1 MWVFTKSG
9 FLSIVKHR
17 YMPGRLMI
25 RARVREDIEQCVGLL
40 DEIAGSRHQVKE
52 TPDGDYRFRVT
63 ARKETVAEAIARLTT
78 EIGYDNF
85 KNAVHGD
92 PARDR
97 AYMGVWS
104 AMHGLQ
110 TTKLRGDNPS
120 PGFHSFFPELDDTE

>member
-1 MWVFTKSG
+1 MWLFTTSG
-9 FLSIVKHR
+9 FVSIVKHR

-25 RARVREDIEQCVGLL
+25 RARVREDLEQFVSVL
-40 DEIAGSRHQVKE
+40 DEIGGGQHKIKE

-63 ARKETVAEAIARLTT
+63 AKKETAAQAIARITT
-78 EIGYDNF
+78 DIDYDNF
-85 KNAVHGD
+85 KNAIHGD

-110 TTKLRGDNPS
+110 QDKLRGDMP
-120 PGFHSFFPELDDTE
+120 PTGFHSFFPELDDAE